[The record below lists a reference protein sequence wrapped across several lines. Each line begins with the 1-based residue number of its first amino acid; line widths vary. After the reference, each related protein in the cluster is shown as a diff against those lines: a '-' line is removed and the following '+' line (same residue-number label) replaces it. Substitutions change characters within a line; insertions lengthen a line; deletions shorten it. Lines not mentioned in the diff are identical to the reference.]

1 MQAVVEMQSNQAVLL
16 INKEKED
23 RMGIVNIKD
32 LKKSFADITAVNG
45 VSITVEPGEVHGI
58 LGPNGAGKSTT
69 INCMVGLLEYDGGTI
84 TFEDGKSVQKWKRNI
99 GYIPQDLAIYPDL
112 SAEENVRFFCSLYGF
127 KGSDL
132 KKKVEEALDF
142 VGLLEVKRKKASE
155 FSGGMKRR
163 LNMACGIVHSPKLI
177 IMDEPTVGIDPQSR
191 NRILEN
197 VRILN
202 DKGASIIY
210 TTHYMPEVEEI
221 CNKITVIDHGKVV
234 TSGSKTE
241 IIDKMGSDREID
253 VTFAKDLPEIKEFE
267 AEISNISGVHRCS
280 RETNEDIPVCK
291 IFHSQEVG
299 VMENVIRIANEK
311 KLVITNIGSIEPSLE
326 EIFLTLTGKE
336 LRDRK

>member
-1 MQAVVEMQSNQAVLL
+1 
-16 INKEKED
+16 
-23 RMGIVNIKD
+23 MGIVNIKE
-32 LKKSFADITAVNG
+32 LKKTFGDMTAVDG
-45 VSITVEPGEVHGI
+45 ISITVEPREIHGI

-69 INCMVGLLEYDGGTI
+69 IGCITGLLPYDSGSVTY
-84 TFEDGKSVQKWKRNI
+84 ENAKSIGKWKRNI

-127 KGSDL
+127 KGSEL
-132 KKKVEEALDF
+132 KKKSEEALDF

-197 VRILN
+197 VKALN
-202 DKGASIIY
+202 EKGATIIY

-221 CNKITVIDHGKVV
+221 CNRITVIDHGKVIA
-234 TSGSKTE
+234 SGTKE
-241 IIDKMGSDREID
+241 DILDKMGKDREID
-253 VTFAKDLPEIKEFE
+253 VTFAKSHGLSGFEKAIQSIK
-267 AEISNISGVHRCS
+267 SVHRYS
-280 RETNEDIPVCK
+280 TSTEDDISTCK
-291 IFHSQEVG
+291 IFYSDDQTL
-299 VMENVIRIANEK
+299 MENVIRLAADNS
-311 KLVITNIGSIEPSLE
+311 LTITNIGSLEPSLE

-336 LRDRK
+336 LRDGK